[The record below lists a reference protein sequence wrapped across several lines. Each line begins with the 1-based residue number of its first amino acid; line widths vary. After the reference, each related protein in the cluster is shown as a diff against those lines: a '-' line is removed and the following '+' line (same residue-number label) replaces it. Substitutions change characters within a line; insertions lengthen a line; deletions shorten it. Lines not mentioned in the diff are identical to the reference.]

1 MITEVLAQF
10 MSIFNSLLT
19 VGILAKLLAE
29 SHIVEDMNSILLKE
43 YFKKTALKLVDKR
56 EKKEILSNVTK
67 LKLQENN
74 NNSNN
79 NNNNSK
85 STKNSFDLSQKIAS
99 LQKKIKETNFS
110 E

>member
-43 YFKKTALKLVDKR
+43 YYKKTALKLVGKR
-56 EKKEILSNVTK
+56 EKKEILSK
-67 LKLQENN
+67 GIKPKLQEEE
-74 NNSNN
+74 N

-85 STKNSFDLSQKIAS
+85 PTKASFDQSQKIAS
-99 LQKKIKETNFS
+99 LQKKIKETNFA